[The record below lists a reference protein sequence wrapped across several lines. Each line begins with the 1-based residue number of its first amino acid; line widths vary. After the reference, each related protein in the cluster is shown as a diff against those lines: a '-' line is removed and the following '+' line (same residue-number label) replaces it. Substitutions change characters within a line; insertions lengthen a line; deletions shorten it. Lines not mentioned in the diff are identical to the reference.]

1 MSNSTW
7 LLLKPRTSKTF
18 TPFLA
23 ITVLFFCTALSAQVA
38 DEWKIIHAGILL
50 ADARDE
56 ARTTQSIIVRN
67 NRIVE
72 VRDGYVQP
80 AQVNGAANA
89 RVINLQNQFV
99 MAGLID
105 SHTHITSQQ
114 EPNRREI
121 RVTRSS
127 EFSTLL
133 GVEFGMRTLRA
144 GFTSIRDVGSDRNA
158 IFALRDAINQ
168 GIVMGPR
175 IKASGQSISPTGGH
189 GDAGG
194 YRDDIFPEPHSG
206 VCDGISE
213 CRTAVRTQIKFG
225 ADHIKYV
232 ATGGV
237 LSMTATGTGKQF
249 TDEEQIA
256 LIEAAHA
263 MGRKVAAHAH
273 GKIGI
278 DAALRAGVDSIEHG
292 SYLDAETADLFV
304 ATGAYLVPTLIAGYT
319 VQRIATERPGFYT
332 PEVAQKA
339 LEVGPIMRNAVKIAS
354 DRGVKIA
361 FGTDA
366 GVNDH
371 GTNAYEAVL
380 MYEAGMPRRDILV
393 AATINAADLMDITD
407 ITGTIEAGKDA
418 DIIAVSGNPLEDIS
432 ALLTPVFVM
441 ARGNEIDLDVPP
453 VDLFPWPEL

>member
-1 MSNSTW
+1 MSRT
-7 LLLKPRTSKTF
+7 LLSI
-18 TPFLA
+18 LA
-23 ITVLFFCTALSAQVA
+23 ICFCTTVSAQAA
-38 DEWKIIHAGILL
+38 DEWKIIHAGTLL
-50 ADARDE
+50 ADARAQASTE
-56 ARTTQSIIVRN
+56 QSIVVRN
-67 NRIVE
+67 NQIVE
-72 VRDGYVQP
+72 VRAGYVQP
-80 AQVNGAANA
+80 AQVDGAANA
-89 RVINLQNQFV
+89 RVIDLRNQFV

-105 SHTHITSQQ
+105 SHTHILSQQ

-121 RVTRSS
+121 SVTRSS

-133 GVEFGMRTLRA
+133 GVEYGMRTLRA
-144 GFTSIRDVGSDRNA
+144 GFTSIRDVGGDRNA

-175 IKASGQSISPTGGH
+175 IKASGQGITPTGGH

-194 YRDDIFPEPHSG
+194 FRDDVFPEPHSG
-206 VCDGISE
+206 VCDGIAE
-213 CRTAVRTQIKFG
+213 CRTAVRTQIKYG

-237 LSMTATGTGKQF
+237 LSMTATGVGKQF

-278 DAALRAGVDSIEHG
+278 DSALRAGVDSIEHG

-319 VQRIATERPGFYT
+319 AERIATERPGFYT
-332 PEVAQKA
+332 PEVAAKA
-339 LEVGPIMRNAVKIAS
+339 REVGPIMRNALKLAY
-354 DRGVKIA
+354 DKGVKIA

-380 MYEAGMPRRDILV
+380 MNEAGMPTRDILV
-393 AATINAADLMDITD
+393 SATINAADLMDITD

-418 DIIAVSGNPLEDIS
+418 DIIALDGNPLEDI
-432 ALLTPVFVM
+432 ATLLQPVFVM
-441 ARGNEIDLDVPP
+441 ARGNEINLDVPP
-453 VDLFPWPEL
+453 VDIFPWPQL

>member
-1 MSNSTW
+1 M
-7 LLLKPRTSKTF
+7 
-18 TPFLA
+18 
-23 ITVLFFCTALSAQVA
+23 
-38 DEWKIIHAGILL
+38 
-50 ADARDE
+50 
-56 ARTTQSIIVRN
+56 RN
-67 NRIVE
+67 NQIVE
-72 VRDGYVQP
+72 VRSGYVQP
-80 AQVNGAANA
+80 AEVNGAANA
-89 RVINLQNQFV
+89 RVIDLRNQFV

-105 SHTHITSQQ
+105 SHTHILSQQ

-127 EFSTLL
+127 EFSTLM
-133 GVEFGMRTLRA
+133 GVEYGMRTLRA
-144 GFTSIRDVGSDRNA
+144 GFTSIRDVGGDRNA

-175 IKASGQSISPTGGH
+175 IKASGQGITPTGGH

-194 YRDDIFPEPHSG
+194 FRDDVFPEPHSG
-206 VCDGISE
+206 VCDGIAE
-213 CRTAVRTQIKFG
+213 CRTAVRTQIKYG

-237 LSMTATGTGKQF
+237 LSMTATGVGKQF

-278 DAALRAGVDSIEHG
+278 DSALRAGVDSIEHG

-319 VQRIATERPGFYT
+319 AERIATERPGFYT

-339 LEVGPIMRNAVKIAS
+339 LEVGPIMRNALKTAY

-380 MYEAGMPRRDILV
+380 MFESGMPARAILV
-393 AATINAADLMDITD
+393 SATINAADLMDITE
-407 ITGTIEAGKDA
+407 IAGTIEAGKDA
-418 DIIAVSGNPLEDIS
+418 DIIAVNGNPLEDI
-432 ALLTPVFVM
+432 ATLLQPVFVM
-441 ARGNEIDLDVPP
+441 ARGNEINLDVPP
-453 VDLFPWPEL
+453 VDIFPWPQL